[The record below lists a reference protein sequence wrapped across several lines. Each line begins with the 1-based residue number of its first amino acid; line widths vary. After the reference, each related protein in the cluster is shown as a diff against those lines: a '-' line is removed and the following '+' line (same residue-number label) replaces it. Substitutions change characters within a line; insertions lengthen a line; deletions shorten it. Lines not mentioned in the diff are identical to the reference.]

1 MRKCSET
8 SNYLTQAKVIRS
20 MGLFHESH
28 KVYKDVYPND
38 MMVKKKASE
47 APIIILEECYVETMK
62 SLGMSGT
69 AYENSAG
76 HCFVDKLTYKLGR
89 KHLII
94 QNYPEAQ
101 LCFKKVIKIRMSI
114 YPSS

>member
-76 HCFVDKLTYKLGR
+76 HCFVDKLTY
-89 KHLII
+89 
-94 QNYPEAQ
+94 
-101 LCFKKVIKIRMSI
+101 
-114 YPSS
+114 